1 MKLHAAAPCLLV
13 LVAFLPASAAAQE
26 SQLEEGRR
34 LFLSQCGSCHGPQG
48 NGGKGANLAQP
59 QLRRATDDDALR
71 NIIRRGIPGTEMPSS
86 FLPPSLVESLAVYV
100 RSLGRVEP
108 EEIPGHPERGAE
120 TFASLDCQVCHSLG
134 GRGGIVGPVLDDVGA
149 RRSPAYL
156 RAALTDPDASLPR
169 GFVQLQV
176 ATEDGRA
183 FTAVRVNEDGFS
195 IQLRDLSGALH
206 SFWKDELT
214 TLEKE
219 FQRSPMESY
228 QERLTPE
235 QLDDLVAYLAS
246 LDGSS

>member
-1 MKLHAAAPCLLV
+1 MLHLLM
-13 LVAFLPASAAAQE
+13 LGALLPATLAAQE
-26 SQLEEGRR
+26 TQLEEGRR
-34 LFLSQCGSCHGPQG
+34 LFPSQCGSCHGPQG

-86 FLPPSLVESLAVYV
+86 FLPPSLVESLALYV

-108 EEIPGHPERGAE
+108 EEIPGDPGRGAE
-120 TFASLDCQVCHSLG
+120 TFASLDCQVCHSLA
-134 GRGGIVGPVLDDVGA
+134 GRGGVVGPVLDDIGA

-156 RAALTDPDASLPR
+156 REALTEPDASVPR

-176 ATEDGRA
+176 ETADGRA
-183 FTAVRVNEDGFS
+183 FTAVRVNEDAFS
-195 IQLRDLSGALH
+195 IQVRDLSGAFH

-214 TLEKE
+214 TLANE
-219 FQRSPMESY
+219 FQSSPMESY
-228 QERLTPE
+228 AGRLTPD

-246 LDGSS
+246 LRGSS